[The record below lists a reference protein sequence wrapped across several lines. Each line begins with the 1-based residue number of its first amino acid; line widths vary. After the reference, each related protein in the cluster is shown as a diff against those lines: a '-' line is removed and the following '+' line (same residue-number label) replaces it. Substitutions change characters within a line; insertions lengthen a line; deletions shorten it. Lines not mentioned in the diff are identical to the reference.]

1 LSARNEQDK
10 QTSERS
16 KPKTTF
22 THFGDSEKSHKAPGF
37 VGNAINSTF
46 TAPVS
51 TTQHATMAF
60 KQPSG
65 WDLGVAADNA
75 GGPIVPPER
84 HLGKETL
91 CSLWCTYNQVEV
103 VKEQLRED
111 GTSVGRGLVAAIDFA
126 VGEVVLQERGNCLK
140 SPTVGTTS
148 GGLICL
154 NSALETVVSSK
165 AEEGKLSVQS
175 GPYAGS
181 GGYIY
186 KYGLVS
192 GFSEFV
198 CLFCPELLHIQIY
211 LCVRYFK
218 KKFFSFDWIIPY
230 TNMDWFQLFQ
240 EKVFL
245 VLELYTNISLVQE
258 FTEKVYLDFGQNYS
272 IYKYIFGSDI
282 PRKSFIV
289 LAVNIP
295 CTNISF
301 FKIFPEKVFLVLA
314 LNFVNTNICLV
325 HKFSEKS
332 FQFRLELFHIQ
343 IYLCFRYSQKKFSWI
358 WSVYKYISCFSNL

>member
-1 LSARNEQDK
+1 MNEANQKQRLHTLATAKNPTKPRVLWETLLIVRSPPPCQQHSTPPWRSSNRVVGTLELRRTTQAARSCHLRGTSAR
-10 QTSERS
+10 RRCVRCGAR
-16 KPKTTF
+16 TT
-22 THFGDSEKSHKAPGF
+22 
-37 VGNAINSTF
+37 
-46 TAPVS
+46 
-51 TTQHATMAF
+51 
-60 KQPSG
+60 
-65 WDLGVAADNA
+65 
-75 GGPIVPPER
+75 
-84 HLGKETL
+84 
-91 CSLWCTYNQVEV
+91 

-230 TNMDWFQLFQ
+230 KNMDWFQLFQ
-240 EKVFL
+240 EKVF
-245 VLELYTNISLVQE
+245 
-258 FTEKVYLDFGQNYS
+258 
-272 IYKYIFGSDI
+272 
-282 PRKSFIV
+282 
-289 LAVNIP
+289 
-295 CTNISF
+295 
-301 FKIFPEKVFLVLA
+301 
-314 LNFVNTNICLV
+314 
-325 HKFSEKS
+325 
-332 FQFRLELFHIQ
+332 
-343 IYLCFRYSQKKFSWI
+343 
-358 WSVYKYISCFSNL
+358 